1 MRLPLDEA
9 WRAGRDPGI
18 RVLDDGR
25 AGAELGEVRLGQ
37 QAGLSVGADQAGL
50 TQVRGRGET

>member
-9 WRAGRDPGI
+9 WRAGRDPGV

-37 QAGLSVGADQAGL
+37 QAGLNVGTGL
-50 TQVRGRGET
+50 TEVRGRGET